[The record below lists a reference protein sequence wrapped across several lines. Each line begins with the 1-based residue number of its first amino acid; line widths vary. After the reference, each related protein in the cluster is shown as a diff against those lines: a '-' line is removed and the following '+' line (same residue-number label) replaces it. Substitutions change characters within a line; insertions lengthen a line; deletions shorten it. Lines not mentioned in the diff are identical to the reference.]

1 MGRSFLSVKLAA
13 AFGLLV
19 AGAVM
24 AQQQVLEQS
33 HDRSVEVIERVS
45 ESDSCGRSVSKLV
58 HTPRATVIGARA
70 AGAVRS

>member
-24 AQQQVLEQS
+24 AQQHVLES
-33 HDRSVEVIERVS
+33 TDRPVEVIERVS
-45 ESDSCGRSVSKLV
+45 ESDSCGRSVSRLV
-58 HTPRATVIGARA
+58 HTPRATVNVARS